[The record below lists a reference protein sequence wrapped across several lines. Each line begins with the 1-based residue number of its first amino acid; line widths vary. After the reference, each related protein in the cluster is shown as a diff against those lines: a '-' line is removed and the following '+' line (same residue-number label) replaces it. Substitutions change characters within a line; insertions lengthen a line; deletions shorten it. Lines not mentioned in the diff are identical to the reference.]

1 MAARSDKSRSGI
13 PGAVS
18 VFADR
23 VRSAARQ
30 PSHNGVRR
38 TDWTGLVQRFPGEP
52 AMMRPI

>member
-1 MAARSDKSRSGI
+1 MAARSDKSPLRI
-13 PGAVS
+13 PGLVS

-23 VRSAARQ
+23 VRSAVRQ
-30 PSHNGVRR
+30 PSHYGVRR